1 MSHPNLAGAL
11 TIVACLVAVSSPAV
25 AQTCPEPV
33 PYCSTS
39 PNSAG
44 AGARIS
50 WTGAPAPEAD
60 NFHLVATDCPA
71 NRTLLFFYGGTQI
84 SAPFGN
90 GLRCVGG
97 GVYRLR
103 STKTDANGMANY
115 KVDYSTW
122 PAGEGAG
129 AWVPGTTWN
138 CQAWFRDTA
147 AGGSGFNLSDALS
160 VQVCAGNGAQ
170 ECPNLAYSGNGSPIG
185 GITVPHDDSMIVT
198 GDFTFELWVKP
209 MSDLA
214 LGGTTPGKYHVVT
227 KGWGV
232 GLTTFGLGIIPA
244 GAFPAHWTFGHEGP
258 ESNRFFQ
265 PHEGEVILGSWSH
278 LAYVYTSNGTTG
290 EIELFIDGVS
300 IGSGPFDPAQ
310 TQFDGELAIGRLGSP
325 SHVGRVFDGSI
336 DELRL
341 WRTARTQAEI
351 VDNMHHSIPSYPEL
365 VYYYRFEDN
374 GPPQVL
380 DHGPNGLHGTLH
392 AGIFD
397 AADVPPGFVVNEPV
411 DCGL

>member
-1 MSHPNLAGAL
+1 VS
-11 TIVACLVAVSSPAV
+11 VSSPAV

-170 ECPNLAYSGNGSPIG
+170 ECPNLAYSRNGSPIG
-185 GITVPHDDSMIVT
+185 GVTVPHDDSMIVT

-209 MSDLA
+209 LSPHGHPFTILSKGFGA
-214 LGGTTPGKYHVVT
+214 GVTT
-227 KGWGV
+227 
-232 GLTTFGLGIIPA
+232 LGIGISIIEGLPDR
-244 GAFPAHWTFGHEGP
+244 WIIGHEGGENHRIFRP
-258 ESNRFFQ
+258 EAA
-265 PHEGEVILGSWSH
+265 EVT
-278 LAYVYTSNGTTG
+278 Y
-290 EIELFIDGVS
+290 GV
-300 IGSGPFDPAQ
+300 
-310 TQFDGELAIGRLGSP
+310 
-325 SHVGRVFDGSI
+325 
-336 DELRL
+336 
-341 WRTARTQAEI
+341 
-351 VDNMHHSIPSYPEL
+351 
-365 VYYYRFEDN
+365 
-374 GPPQVL
+374 
-380 DHGPNGLHGTLH
+380 
-392 AGIFD
+392 
-397 AADVPPGFVVNEPV
+397 
-411 DCGL
+411 